1 MLLTALLY
9 WYAGHL
15 NFYNLVQ
22 QTKFE
27 LGFSLGLNYD
37 DETSGGCYDVALV
50 SYLKKK
56 NSDPLNQIN
65 LRLRHLFGK

>member
-27 LGFSLGLNYD
+27 LGFSLCLNYD

-50 SYLKKK
+50 S
-56 NSDPLNQIN
+56 
-65 LRLRHLFGK
+65 